1 MDKSWTVTVEEASDG
16 SGDAVIELTPEML
29 ERFGWKEGDELVWTD
44 NEDGTFTLN
53 KIEETE
59 WVLVETLSQHKVSYM
74 IEVPKGKVDYA
85 LDTVAME
92 RAKEFSQ
99 EHLRPT
105 DIVINHR
112 VVTKEE
118 ALALSDERN
127 QYGASWDDELK
138 MKNFFTTWKE
148 QDDDYYI

>member
-74 IEVPKGKVDYA
+74 IEVPKGKAEYA
-85 LDTVAME
+85 LDTVTME
-92 RAKEFSQ
+92 DAKEFSS

-127 QYGASWDDELK
+127 PYGASWDEEIK
-138 MKNFFTTWKE
+138 IKNFFTTWKE
-148 QDDDYYI
+148 QQND